1 MAVAVKFTVVP
12 GQIVVA
18 DDAMV
23 TDGVTNA
30 FTVMVITLLVAVAG
44 LGQIELEVT
53 TTETLSVFAN
63 VVDVKVALFD
73 PTFTPLT
80 FH

>member
-1 MAVAVKFTVVP
+1 MIAVAVKFTVVP

-30 FTVMVITLLVAVAG
+30 FTVIVITLLVAVAG
-44 LGQIELEVT
+44 FGQTALEVT
-53 TTETLSVFAN
+53 TTKTLSVFAN
-63 VVDVKVALFD
+63 VAEV
-73 PTFTPLT
+73 
-80 FH
+80 